1 MVRRRNREK
10 HAAAAVL
17 GLAVSGPTAR
27 ALYHPTL
34 LLDAGRQ
41 HLRLRG
47 FLSDSPSR
55 RVPPLRCCSVGSFL
69 SIRTE
74 PDRHLPTC
82 DEQRSKF
89 SRLGSV
95 TAEEGD
101 AQTEQNEEGD
111 EIGIDTAS
119 SHLSAL
125 TAMAAAVAEAR
136 ATAVSLVNSGRELEE
151 KRAALRRMRR
161 KTKAKIKA
169 IPVGS
174 SSRRDGW
181 KDRNRFFNVNFAD
194 ARAATASGL
203 RNWGGAVGNVVVRKP
218 LGYFRRK
225 ADSCRSFIASRER
238 IHWVSLAMAT
248 YIIATSPLRSLL
260 ERCVFCCTT

>member
-27 ALYHPTL
+27 ALYYSTL
-34 LLDAGRQ
+34 PVDPARQ
-41 HLRLRG
+41 QLRLRCC
-47 FLSDSPSR
+47 LSDRPSR
-55 RVPPLRCCSVGSFL
+55 QVPPLRCCSVDNFL
-69 SIRTE
+69 SFRTE
-74 PDRHLPTC
+74 PYRHLPTC
-82 DEQRSKF
+82 DQQRSKF
-89 SRLGSV
+89 SQLGSA
-95 TAEEGD
+95 TAAASPAEGD
-101 AQTEQNEEGD
+101 GQTKQNEEDD
-111 EIGIDTAS
+111 EIGIDAAARAS

-125 TAMAAAVAEAR
+125 TAMAAAVADAR
-136 ATAVSLVNSGRELEE
+136 ATAASLVNSSRELTE

-174 SSRRDGW
+174 SIQRDGSRV
-181 KDRNRFFNVNFAD
+181 RNRFFNINVAD
-194 ARAATASGL
+194 ARAATA
-203 RNWGGAVGNVVVRKP
+203 AVGNVVVRKP

-225 ADSCRSFIASRER
+225 ANSCKSFIASRER
-238 IHWVSLAMAT
+238 VHWVSLAMAT

-260 ERCVFCCTT
+260 ERYLLRCTT